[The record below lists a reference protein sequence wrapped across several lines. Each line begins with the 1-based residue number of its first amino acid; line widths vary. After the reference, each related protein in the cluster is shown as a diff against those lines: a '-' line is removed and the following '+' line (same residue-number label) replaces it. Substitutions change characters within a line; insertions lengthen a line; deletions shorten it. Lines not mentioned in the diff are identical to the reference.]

1 MSTNLK
7 SRNKNIS
14 LCEFSGKN
22 KRLLQ
27 ILTKSFYNDT
37 QVDYDA
43 IRIDRKQAKKLAVDL
58 ILWTNNRLKEISK
71 QNNIKYINAELFF
84 CNHEK
89 KECLV
94 RLDDFNEIYRDYGR
108 HSMPGLKL
116 MGSMIS
122 KDFF

>member
-37 QVDYDA
+37 QFDYDA
-43 IRIDRKQAKKLAVDL
+43 IRIDRTQAKKLAVDL
-58 ILWTNNRLKEISK
+58 ILWTNNRLKEL
-71 QNNIKYINAELFF
+71 Y
-84 CNHEK
+84 
-89 KECLV
+89 
-94 RLDDFNEIYRDYGR
+94 
-108 HSMPGLKL
+108 
-116 MGSMIS
+116 
-122 KDFF
+122 